1 MLHRIV
7 AMLTRMAMKFD
18 SVGESSMEHDAEID
32 YDNEH
37 RVAEHEHDEVDLKL
51 RNRQNNAVHL
61 SGRTDV

>member
-1 MLHRIV
+1 MQFGSGVCRNSG
-7 AMLTRMAMKFD
+7 R

-37 RVAEHEHDEVDLKL
+37 RVAEHEHDEVDPKL

-61 SGRTDV
+61 SGRADV